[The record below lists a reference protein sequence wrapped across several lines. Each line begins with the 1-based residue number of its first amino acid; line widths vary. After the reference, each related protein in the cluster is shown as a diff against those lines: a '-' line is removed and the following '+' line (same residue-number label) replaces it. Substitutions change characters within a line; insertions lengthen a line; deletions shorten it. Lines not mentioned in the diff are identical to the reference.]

1 MMTLT
6 ELHWLNS
13 PYKNMD
19 SAYLLFIIQHLIYLF
34 SKLWRYKIVHQNV
47 TFSSKAEI
55 SEHIKQA
62 EDGSHYLLIYPG
74 LSTLREIYSSC
85 IKSEIECSNNIVLIL
100 SYYESP
106 DKLRKILSDGFDSKN
121 TDKDDTIDVRK
132 YEKEGSLVIMDSLK
146 GYFGSDHDY
155 GVDSSSNG
163 LMTFIRQLLKSA
175 EHLGKN
181 GISVFADLGSFY
193 HYNEQDDYGK
203 TSDRLVD
210 YELSLPSKYD
220 GVKLK
225 GFCIYHKADF
235 DRRFTEE
242 QKQKL
247 LNHHGKGLL
256 IDPTHIVQ

>member
-1 MMTLT
+1 M
-6 ELHWLNS
+6 
-13 PYKNMD
+13 
-19 SAYLLFIIQHLIYLF
+19 
-34 SKLWRYKIVHQNV
+34 HQNV
-47 TFSSKAEI
+47 TSSSRAEI

-62 EDGSHYLLIYPG
+62 EYGAHYLLIYPG
-74 LSTLREIYSSC
+74 LSTLRSIYSRC
-85 IKSEIECSNNIVLIL
+85 IKSEIEYSNNIVLIL
-100 SYYESP
+100 SYYESS
-106 DKLRKILSDGFDSKN
+106 DVIRKLLSDGFGIEK
-121 TDKDDTIDVRK
+121 KDNNAIDVRK
-132 YEKEGSLVIMDSLK
+132 YEKEGSLIIMDSLK
-146 GYFGSDHDY
+146 GYFGSEDDT
-155 GVDSSSNG
+155 GGNA
-163 LMTFIRQLLKSA
+163 LMTYIRQLLKSG
-175 EHLGKN
+175 EDVGKN

-203 TSDRLVD
+203 TSTDRLID

-256 IDPTHIVQ
+256 IDQMVQ